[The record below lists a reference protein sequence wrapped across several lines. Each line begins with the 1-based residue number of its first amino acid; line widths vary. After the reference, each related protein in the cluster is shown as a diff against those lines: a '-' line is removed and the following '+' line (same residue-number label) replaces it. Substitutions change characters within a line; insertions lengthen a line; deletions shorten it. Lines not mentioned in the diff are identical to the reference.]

1 MHDPSSTLSASVP
14 PGHDRREAWVRE
26 ATRVSRRYR
35 VEIVEKCGLCPWAE
49 RARVDDRVGER
60 VLLQTDGASIDPS
73 VDAIADL
80 AADPRVLV
88 AFLIYP
94 RLPLS
99 RSGFE
104 AFTGRV
110 RVADAARHALGEIP
124 FVMAAFHP
132 EAEPDLAGAE
142 RLIPFLRRSPDPTLQ
157 LLRTTEVERVRSG
170 SPQGTQ
176 FYDASLHEGS
186 FTESPPPLRERI
198 ARANLATA
206 QRMGI
211 DELTRRLDAIRRDRD
226 EAYRSLPPP

>member
-1 MHDPSSTLSASVP
+1 MVDLSSSPNASA
-14 PGHDRREAWVRE
+14 GTEGEAAWMRE

-35 VEIVEKCGLCPWAE
+35 QEIVERCGLCPWAE
-49 RARVDDRVGER
+49 RARLDNRIAER
-60 VLLQTDGASIDPS
+60 VLLQTDGGSLDPS
-73 VDAIADL
+73 VDAIADV
-80 AADPRVLV
+80 ASDPGHLV

-94 RLPLS
+94 RLRMS
-99 RSGFE
+99 RSAFE

-132 EAEPDLAGAE
+132 EAEPDVAGAE

-176 FYDASLHEGS
+176 FFDASVHDAS

-211 DELTRRLDAIRRDRD
+211 DELSRRLDEIRRDRD
-226 EAYRSLPPP
+226 EAYRSLPPL